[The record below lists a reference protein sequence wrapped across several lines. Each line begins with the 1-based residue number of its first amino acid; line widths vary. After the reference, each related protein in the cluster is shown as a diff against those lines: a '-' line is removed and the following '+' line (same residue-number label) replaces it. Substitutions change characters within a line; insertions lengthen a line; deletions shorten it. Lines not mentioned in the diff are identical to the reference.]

1 MCMELLL
8 INKFFFWLNWNLVM
22 VRIYKINYLD
32 GCRLRGMYLNLVSDF
47 YDVGIWFC
55 VLFVFFCSII

>member
-47 YDVGIWFC
+47 YDVGI
-55 VLFVFFCSII
+55 